1 MTFSDDVAYMQMMQ
15 RFPSAVLEATRD
27 MSATASTSASG
38 ISTPALDIDSLKTQ
52 LTTLQFRPAHIKSC
66 LSAISAAYAR
76 LHSSSSS
83 ASDPLVLSLSILSP
97 LEAAIEWLLLH
108 LPEDDLPMRYRPSA
122 SSADFITGASAKE
135 GGQNALVKGWLV
147 DKLVK
152 QAGFPRKAVQS
163 VMETEGRESVALDK
177 LGRKLCGWD
186 EPDEYGEGW
195 QGDETAAGERRVGRE
210 EEVLAVEAVLGD
222 RFEQISPTEFAVT
235 IGEEGSK
242 DTIRLHVLFDQ
253 YSPYPS
259 PSYPSCPPTFYLA
272 SDSLPAYMRL
282 HLHRQLLSEFRD
294 PERSDLTSV
303 LESGSGGAVLSMIE
317 FLETN
322 LPLVIETPPDVGE
335 VTKYLIPKAEESLP
349 AAQARE
355 ARRNIKK
362 RGPAKRRIP
371 TAEDEEKIRKK
382 QKDMQSHRGWESML
396 AVRTKLPAWAEK
408 DRINAELAK
417 NRVLVVIGET
427 GCGKR
432 YARVST

>member
-1 MTFSDDVAYMQMMQ
+1 MQQ
-15 RFPSAVLEATRD
+15 FPSAVLEATRD

-38 ISTPALDIDSLKTQ
+38 VSTPALDLDSLKTQ
-52 LTTLQFRPAHIKSC
+52 LTTLQFRPAHVKSC
-66 LSAISAAYAR
+66 LSAISAAHAR

-122 SSADFITGASAKE
+122 SSADFITGASVKE

-152 QAGFPRKAVQS
+152 QAGFPRKAVQD
-163 VMETEGRESVALDK
+163 VTATEGRESVALDK
-177 LGRKLCGWD
+177 LGLKLCGWNSEND
-186 EPDEYGEGW
+186 DYGEGW
-195 QGDETAAGERRVGRE
+195 QGDEAAAEERRIGRE
-210 EEVLAVEAVLGD
+210 EEVLAVEAVLGE
-222 RFEQISPTEFAVT
+222 RFEQISPSEFAVI

-242 DTIRLHVLFDQ
+242 DTIRLHVLFDE

-272 SDSLPAYMRL
+272 SDNLPAYMRL
-282 HLHRQLLSEFRD
+282 HLHQQLLCQFRD

-317 FLETN
+317 YLETN
-322 LPLVIETPPDVGE
+322 LPMVIESPPDVGE
-335 VTKYLIPKAEESLP
+335 VTKYLIPKVDDILP
-349 AAQARE
+349 ASQARE
-355 ARRNIKK
+355 ARRNTKK
-362 RGPAKRRIP
+362 RGPIKRRIP
-371 TAEDEEKIRKK
+371 TAEDEEKVRKR
-382 QKDMQSHRGWESML
+382 QKEMQTHRAWPEML
-396 AVRTKLPAWAEK
+396 ADRAKLPAWAEK

-417 NRVLVVIGET
+417 NRVLVVVGET

-432 YARVST
+432 